1 MYYQIAL
8 LGAGGVGKSD
18 LTLRFTQNRY
28 VEDYDP
34 TIEDQ
39 YSKTFE
45 LDGRA
50 VKLDILDTAGQE
62 EFWHLTDYYLKQR
75 EAFIL
80 VYSIADFGTYQT
92 VKEFIGKIQNTLGTD
107 TPIVVVGNKID
118 LESFR
123 EVHEDCKEIV
133 KEFRYSECF
142 ETSAKYCTNVNEAF
156 YELVRLIW
164 KRNLDRNQ
172 EIGFSD
178 IIVETP
184 LPEPKTKQKKCCK
197 VF

>member
-1 MYYQIAL
+1 M

-18 LTLRFTQNRY
+18 LTLRFTQNRF

-39 YSKTFE
+39 YTKTFE
-45 LDGRA
+45 LEGHA
-50 VKLDILDTAGQE
+50 VKLEILDTAGQE
-62 EFWHLTDYYLKQR
+62 EFWHLTDYYLQQR

-80 VYSIADFGTYQT
+80 VYSIADEGSYQT
-92 VKEFIGKIQNTLGTD
+92 VREFVGKIKETLGPD
-107 TPIVVVGNKID
+107 APIVIVGNKVD
-118 LESFR
+118 LE
-123 EVHEDCKEIV
+123 DCRRVTEKCQDILE
-133 KEFRYSECF
+133 EFRYSSWF
-142 ETSAKYCTNVNEAF
+142 ETSAKYNKSVVEAF
-156 YELVRLIW
+156 HELVRLIW
-164 KRNLDRNQ
+164 KRNLERNQ

-178 IIVETP
+178 IVVETP